1 MAEGFARYMLQNQI
15 SLIDSAGVE
24 AHGLNPLAVRVMEEI
39 NIDITHQVSQTMQ
52 LVDFEKFDLIVTVCD
67 HASQN
72 CPSIQKSKMIHKN
85 IYDPALST
93 GTIEEQLIIYRKVR
107 DLIQK
112 FVSQLLEDY
121 HTICLEQN

>member
-1 MAEGFARYMLQNQI
+1 MAEGFARYMLQDEI

-24 AHGLNPLAVRVMEEI
+24 SHGVNPLAVKVMKEV
-39 NIDITHQVSQTMQ
+39 NIDITHQVSQTIQ
-52 LVDFEKFDLIVTVCD
+52 FADFEKFDLVVTVCD
-67 HASQN
+67 HANQN
-72 CPSIQKSKMIHKN
+72 CPSISKSKMIHKN

-93 GTIEEQLIIYRKVR
+93 GTIKEQLIIYRNVR

-121 HTICLEQN
+121 DTICLEQN

>member
-1 MAEGFARYMLQNQI
+1 MAEGFARNMLQEET

-24 AHGLNPLAVRVMEEI
+24 AHGLNHLAVKVMKEV
-39 NIDITHQVSQTMQ
+39 NIDITHQVSQTIQ
-52 LVDFEKFDLIVTVCD
+52 CVNLEKFDLIVTVCD

-72 CPSIQKSKMIHKN
+72 CPSIQKPKMIHKN
-85 IYDPALST
+85 IHDPALSR
-93 GTIEEQLIIYRKVR
+93 GTTEEQLIIYRNVR

-121 HTICLEQN
+121 TTICLEQH